1 MAKNPYYIKIELPTR
16 KKKAVAGSSSDNDNT
31 VSADQSSSEIVEVLS
46 KAVSY
51 KAIMSTADNLISNS
65 ISQVSLETGATEYEQ
80 RLQTVYSGLQ
90 QIGRQGMQLLAGAV
104 SGNLPVAA
112 IGVVWSSVNQG
123 IGVLQRIQQYN
134 SQNALEN
141 VSIGMQNIRAGT
153 TGRRGA
159 NQ

>member
-1 MAKNPYYIKIELPTR
+1 MANPYVIKIELPTR
-16 KKKAVAGSSSDNDNT
+16 RKKAMAGSSSEKDNT
-31 VSADQSSSEIVEVLS
+31 ANADQSSMGVVEVLA

-90 QIGRQGMQLLAGAV
+90 QVGRQGMQLLAGAV

-112 IGVVWSSVNQG
+112 VGVVWSSVNQG
-123 IGVLQRIQQYN
+123 IGLLQRIQQYN
-134 SQNALEN
+134 TRNTLEN